1 MTLFDKNIDE
11 FLVNLITDKQKK
23 SLHLNLHNFSNTLSK
38 KTKLVLKTDNLS
50 DSTHLCI
57 TTVLFLASPIF
68 FCSRMALNPPF

>member
-57 TTVLFLASPIF
+57 RTVLFSASPIF